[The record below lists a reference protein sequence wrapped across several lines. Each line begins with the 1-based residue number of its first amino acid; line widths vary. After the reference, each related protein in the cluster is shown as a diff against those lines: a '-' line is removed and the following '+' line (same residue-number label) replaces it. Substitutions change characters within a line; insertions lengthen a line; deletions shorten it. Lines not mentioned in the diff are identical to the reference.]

1 MVSIVDVNNT
11 FSFESIS
18 TDDIS
23 LQIKRSEI
31 NKATQESDIP
41 TKPVQNFD
49 NLIVDYLQE
58 TFNICL

>member
-1 MVSIVDVNNT
+1 MVSTVDVNNT
-11 FSFESIS
+11 FSFEPIS

-23 LQIKRSEI
+23 LQIKRLEI

-41 TKPVQNFD
+41 TKPVKNFD

-58 TFNICL
+58 TFNNCL

>member
-23 LQIKRSEI
+23 LQIKRLEI
-31 NKATQESDIP
+31 NSDIP